1 MVGDE
6 PLLFSEYRSFIVL
19 LNEGGYILDFTN
31 QQFSEFTKE
40 ITGIDLLEEYG
51 LSKGKSLEEYLKQA
65 ARSSSL
71 LLLRALMNEWEAAR
85 RKDAD
90 EKTLDLAAAC
100 DQQLHELEMS
110 LTDGGAGER
119 LKSAG
124 FTSKYLDEQ
133 RKLLW
138 EKVSSHPTAAIG
150 TAKDLVESCCK
161 TILEEHNK
169 ALSKTDDLP
178 KLVDKTQSVLA
189 INPREVDESLPDA
202 KAIKALLGSF
212 ASVARQLSE
221 LRNSYGTGH
230 GKSASYK
237 GLSERHARLAAGAAL
252 TLVEYLWDTHLTK
265 VTSHDS

>member
-6 PLLFSEYRSFIVL
+6 PLSFSEYRSFIDL
-19 LNEGGYILDFTN
+19 LNESGYVLDFTN
-31 QQFSEFTKE
+31 SQFSEFTKE

-51 LSKGKSLEEYLKQA
+51 LSKGKSLEGYLKQA

-71 LLLRALMNEWEAAR
+71 LLLRALMNEWETAR

-90 EKTLDLAAAC
+90 KETLDLAAAC
-100 DQQLHELEMS
+100 HQQLHELELS

-119 LKSAG
+119 LKLAG

-161 TILEEHNK
+161 TILEERNK
-169 ALSKTDDLP
+169 EWSRTDDLP

-189 INPREVDESLPDA
+189 INPREVDASLPGV
-202 KAIKALLGSF
+202 KAIKALLGSL
-212 ASVARQLSE
+212 ASVARHLSE

-230 GKSASYK
+230 GKSASYE

-252 TLVEYLWDTHLTK
+252 TLVEYLWETHLTK
-265 VTSHDS
+265 VASDDS